1 MSSIT
6 FMALLGLVLMALLG
20 VVSCGYVGAP
30 YAEWAHSHVVW
41 INRNLQHDT
50 ELYDMVAKY

>member
-1 MSSIT
+1 MRSTT
-6 FMALLGLVLMALLG
+6 FMALVGLVLLGLLG
-20 VVSCGYVGAP
+20 VASGGYVAAP

-41 INRNLQHDT
+41 INRNLVHDT